1 MNFYAKTRG
10 WRNYEHL
17 SNYVLFELQ
26 SRSSLFAMGTKIALQ
41 FEFQMERCAVI
52 KQETD
57 NPILFKFNFLPSR
70 QKSLDKS
77 TNRIET

>member
-17 SNYVLFELQ
+17 SNYVLLELQ
-26 SRSSLFAMGTKIALQ
+26 SRSSLFAMGVKIALQ
-41 FEFQMERCAVI
+41 FEFQVERCTVI

-57 NPILFKFNFLPSR
+57 CFKSGLNNFHFLMTSER
-70 QKSLDKS
+70 ENKML
-77 TNRIET
+77 R